1 MKIGVPRGLYYYKL
15 DTFMKNLLDL
25 PGVEMVVSPDTN
37 KKILN
42 DGVNAC
48 VDDACLPVKI
58 FHGHVRYLRDK
69 CDLIILPRVMEV
81 ERKEFVCPKFCGLP
95 EMVQNSIPG
104 LPPVID
110 GPMYLHDMQSILK
123 WSESIGRAAGVDKN
137 RVRESFRCAFRNP
150 ASSYRGINDSTKM
163 LKIGLLGHVYNIYDN
178 MANMNV
184 IKKLSCLDA
193 GVITEECVA
202 ENDKTGVYNSL
213 LIDPFWTSV
222 KDTLGAGIHL
232 AKRNLVDGIVYLS
245 SFQCGIDSVIVD
257 LLRDF
262 VGQFPMLVLK
272 LDEHSGEAG
281 METRLEA
288 FVDMIK
294 RRRFVEG
301 NVPAYGQY
309 IYGS

>member
-15 DTFMKNLLDL
+15 DAFLDNLLAL
-25 PGVEMVVSPDTN
+25 PGVEVVVSPDTN

-58 FHGHVRYLRDK
+58 FHGHVRYLRDR
-69 CDLIILPRVMEV
+69 CDLIIIPRVMEV
-81 ERKEFVCPKFCGLP
+81 DRKEFVCPKFCGLP
-95 EMVQNSIPG
+95 EMVHNSIPG
-104 LPPVID
+104 LPATIE
-110 GPMYLHDMQSILK
+110 GPMYLHDMQSVLK
-123 WSESIGRAAGVDKN
+123 WSEGIGRAAGVNKSD
-137 RVRESFRCAFRNP
+137 VHQCFHTAFRKP
-150 ASSYRGINDSTKM
+150 ASSYRGINDCTKT
-163 LKIGLLGHVYNIYDN
+163 LKIALLGHVYNIYDSV
-178 MANMNV
+178 ANMNV
-184 IKKLSCLDA
+184 IKKLSDLDA

-202 ENDKTGVYNSL
+202 ERDKMEIYKSL
-213 LIDPFWTSV
+213 LVSPFWSSI
-222 KDTLGAGIHL
+222 KDTLGGGIHL
-232 AKRNLVDGIVYLS
+232 ARHNLADGIVYLS

-262 VGQFPMLVLK
+262 IGAFPMLVLK

-294 RRRFVEG
+294 RRRFIEG
-301 NVPAYGQY
+301 NVPAHGQY

>member
-15 DTFMKNLLDL
+15 DAFLDTLLAL
-25 PGVEMVVSPDTN
+25 PGVEVVVSPDTN

-48 VDDACLPVKI
+48 VDDACLPLKI
-58 FHGHVRYLRDK
+58 YHGHVRYLRDK
-69 CDLIILPRVMEV
+69 CDLIIIPRIMEV

-104 LPPVID
+104 LPPVIS
-110 GPMYLHDMQSILK
+110 GPMYLHDMQKILK
-123 WSESIGRAAGVDKN
+123 WAESIGRAAGADKA
-137 RVRESFRCAFRNP
+137 RVHECFRCAMKSP
-150 ASSYRGINDSTKM
+150 ASTYRGINDGTKK
-163 LKIGLLGHVYNIYDN
+163 LKVALLGHVYNIYDN

-184 IKKLSCLDA
+184 IQKLSNLDA

-202 ENDKTGVYNSL
+202 ERDKAEVYRSL
-213 LIDPFWTSV
+213 LVHPFWSSI
-222 KDTLGAGIHL
+222 KDTLGTGIHL
-232 AKRNLVDGIVYLS
+232 AKHSLVDGIIYLS

-262 VGQFPMLVLK
+262 VEPFPMLVLK

-281 METRLEA
+281 LETRLEA
-288 FVDMIK
+288 FIDMIQ
-294 RRRFVEG
+294 RRRFIES
-301 NVPAYGQY
+301 NISTHGQY